1 MTKVQCSVTKCSY
14 NNSEVCYA
22 SRIAVGGQGAVE
34 EEGTCCGTFLHED
47 VYSNLAEHTEYKSN
61 CDYVSCTVGSCAY
74 NDNANQKCTLD
85 SIQVEGSDNP
95 TAYIE
100 TYCSSFESSDQ

>member
-1 MTKVQCSVTKCSY
+1 MTKVQCSVIKCSY
-14 NNSEVCYA
+14 NNDEICYA

-34 EEGTCCGTFLHED
+34 DEGTCCGTFLNED
-47 VYSNLAEHTEYKSN
+47 VYSNLAEHTQYKSC

-74 NDNANQKCTLD
+74 NDHANKKCTLD

-95 TAYIE
+95 AIYIE
-100 TYCSSFESSDQ
+100 TCCSSFEPNDK